1 VVFVV
6 KAILTRFWERNH
18 GALKIVEIT
27 LKAIQSV
34 VKRISKE
41 KIPITNT
48 FESPFLANF
57 LKRKKAAVNTFATV
71 LYMETSIIHVI

>member
-34 VKRISKE
+34 VKNTILCRFLLHQEKE
-41 KIPITNT
+41 QEK
-48 FESPFLANF
+48 
-57 LKRKKAAVNTFATV
+57 
-71 LYMETSIIHVI
+71 